1 MAVAIIA
8 FRVGLGGPDHCGR
21 DRADRRHEGS
31 VGLRLDQRH
40 LATFEVEQAIR
51 EHHEARRSNDG
62 RADWL
67 VAAKTRD
74 GRAFEAIYD
83 HPVAGD
89 ETLARIVSVW
99 RID

>member
-1 MAVAIIA
+1 MGQIA
-8 FRVGLGGPDHCGR
+8 RFTWSDH
-21 DRADRRHEGS
+21 AL
-31 VGLRLDQRH
+31 LRLDQRH

-51 EHHEARRSNDG
+51 EHHEARRPNDG

-67 VAAKTRD
+67 IAAKTPD

-83 HPVAGD
+83 HPAAGD
-89 ETLARIVSVW
+89 EALARIVSVW